1 MQEAYL
7 NPSAAES
14 RSFLHTR
21 SQSTL
26 IDLAIRFTS
35 LNRPSN
41 KDISIFREQFY
52 TLILNTNGMEKKLL
66 AEKLS
71 RSEYVPKA
79 IIFFLAMEEIAVANY
94 PLLYSP
100 VLKTADLNLILS
112 KCSYEHAKSIAR
124 RSDLSTSNVK
134 ALMEMDN
141 ETGQIKL
148 NLRENLSLKGNSEI
162 VEVLNTPNNSASWI
176 KQRAETVTEKPKP
189 IVKPNITNETKDLSA
204 ALLKIANRGGKLG
217 RKPVGK
223 PAKSAFADVTIKQ
236 MEMQLLSTAR
246 SNDIETFAKSVR
258 QYCGLQP
265 QTTLRFMKNQD
276 AGMLATLL
284 RAMDISDVTA
294 ARILLMLNND
304 IGRNAQIFKV
314 VMDKYSK
321 LDRERCMLFF
331 KEHGADFTHT
341 TYASVGERPAT
352 RYSLSLAARER
363 RAALSSQEK
372 LEENN
377 FGTQKLRA

>member
-7 NPSAAES
+7 NPNAAES

-26 IDLAIRFTS
+26 IDLAMRFTS

-52 TLILNTNGMEKKLL
+52 TLILNTNAMEKKLL
-66 AEKLS
+66 AETLA

-79 IIFFLAMEEIAVANY
+79 IIFFLSMEEIAVANY

-100 VLKTADLNLILS
+100 VLKSSDINLILG

-124 RSDLSTSNVK
+124 RTDLDTSNVT

-148 NLRENLSLKGNSEI
+148 NLRENLALRQNA
-162 VEVLNTPNNSASWI
+162 EVANILNTPNNSVSWI
-176 KQRAETVTEKPKP
+176 KQRAEAVTKKPEA
-189 IVKPNITNETKDLSA
+189 IVKPRVTSDTKDLSA
-204 ALLKIANRGGKLG
+204 SLLKIASRGGKLG

-223 PAKSAFADVTIKQ
+223 PAKSAFSEITIQQ
-236 MEMQLLSTAR
+236 MEMQLLETAR
-246 SNDIETFAKSVR
+246 SKNVEGFAKSIQ
-258 QYCGLQP
+258 QYCGLQV
-265 QTTLRFMKNQD
+265 QRTMNFMNKQD

-284 RAMDISDVTA
+284 RALDISDVTA

-321 LDRERCMLFF
+321 LDRERCILFF
-331 KEHGADFTHT
+331 KDHGANFTH
-341 TYASVGERPAT
+341 SSFENSENRPAT
-352 RYSLSLAARER
+352 RFALSLAARER
-363 RAALSSQEK
+363 RAALSAQEK
-372 LEENN
+372 LENTD
-377 FGTQKLRA
+377 FGEQKLRA